1 MYIYILKSQSYLS
14 WFHLILC
21 NYQGSRQAQ
30 IKTHHKES
38 HQEQTI
44 QITFPNWSLKTQKQ
58 TIKHQTHAHIHFWTN
73 GKHRR
78 SQSSHHMK
86 LLSFYHTIV
95 HVDISVNEMLKLPR
109 PRRSR
114 DSQAR
119 LAVNQLQ
126 LGQLPVWKSHS
137 FLDKGNKHAKPMA
150 TSLLATML
158 KIIFH
163 RSRAMPEGG

>member
-1 MYIYILKSQSYLS
+1 MSPYLMQ
-14 WFHLILC
+14 LPR
-21 NYQGSRQAQ
+21 SRQAQ
-30 IKTHHKES
+30 IKKHHKES

-44 QITFPNWSLKTQKQ
+44 PDHISKLKFENTEANNQTPNTC
-58 TIKHQTHAHIHFWTN
+58 THYFGTN

-137 FLDKGNKHAKPMA
+137 LLDKILQHVA
-150 TSLLATML
+150 LR
-158 KIIFH
+158 FY
-163 RSRAMPEGG
+163 